1 MTFENLVKNIKPL
14 SDINPELCQTLRKYC
29 FPLLGCCQEVHR
41 EMGPFLN
48 EYLYQD
54 ALEISFHHAA
64 IPFIREYSFKVRF
77 MNEELNHTHRV
88 DFFVQDK
95 VFVECKAVDTI
106 GKEHRQQL
114 WNYMRLTGVTIG
126 ILYNFAPYKDQCER
140 YYLDVSHKTI
150 YAF

>member
-1 MTFENLVKNIKPL
+1 MMFENLVKNIKPL
-14 SDINPELCQTLRKYC
+14 GDINPDLCQALREYC
-29 FPLLGCCQEVHR
+29 YPILGCCQQVHR

-54 ALEISFHHAA
+54 ALEIAFRHAA
-64 IPFIREYSFKVRF
+64 IPYVREYLFKVHF
-77 MNEELNHTHRV
+77 MNEELHHTHRV

-95 VFVECKAVDTI
+95 VFVECKAVDAL
-106 GKEHRQQL
+106 GKEQRQQL
-114 WNYMRLTGVTIG
+114 WNYMRLTGVTLG

-140 YYLDVSHKTI
+140 YYLDVSQKTI